1 MKKISVL
8 IALAMMAS
16 GWGGLY
22 LPAMADE
29 PTSEVFAGQSEDQE
43 PDELSPE
50 TDQEATVEPDEATE
64 PVTAEEAPAERRRAV
79 RRLGDVVSE
88 GSEDW
93 SMDIPTLDMPQVA
106 AEDLPQVSLPNAEQ
120 DARLQSLITRRA
132 FNPDSP
138 EVQAE
143 LDELL
148 AQVDAQARQAI
159 NAGNMTLAGQLV
171 NVITEFEP
179 NRAVVGVYNS
189 ELNRQSS
196 LAQNLSQ
203 AAAAMDAGRLVT
215 PPGQSA
221 LDFYQQALELDPA
234 NATAASGLVN
244 LHQALLAQAV
254 VEARELDFETASDL
268 INRAEAIHDAPDAV
282 AEARSTIETF
292 REDYLDSLRDGVLS
306 AIEAGEYDRAD
317 GLITQLVA
325 MGYPRA
331 QVERLRN
338 SLEDARIYGGF
349 EPGQEFFD
357 RMPRINRDGPAMVVI
372 PAGSFM
378 MGSPDGESDRAS
390 NEGPRHR
397 VTIARGFAL
406 SRTEI
411 TVGQFAEF
419 INATGYRTD
428 AEASGGSRVYE
439 ARSGRMDRQDGV
451 TWRDDYMG
459 DPAQPDL
466 PVIHVSWNDAVAYVN
481 WLSEHTGRNYR
492 LPSEA
497 EFEYALRAGSQ
508 DRFWWGDDSPPRPL
522 ENLTGDGD
530 ASPTNARWRVAFRR
544 YTDGFWGPAP
554 VGSLEANPFGLYD
567 MGGNVMEWTE
577 DCWHD
582 SYVRAPAD
590 GSAWVNPGCDRRV
603 IRGGSW
609 SSTPAMSRSAFRLS
623 STPDSTDMRVG
634 FRVARDL

>member
-8 IALAMMAS
+8 ISLALMAW
-16 GWGGLY
+16 GWGGFS
-22 LPAMADE
+22 PAALADE
-29 PTSEVFAGQSEDQE
+29 WVSGDFTAQVEEQE
-43 PDELSPE
+43 PDPVE
-50 TDQEATVEPDEATE
+50 TVP
-64 PVTAEEAPAERRRAV
+64 EEASEPSELEPAEASEEVPASERRRAV

-88 GSEDW
+88 GSEDF
-93 SMDIPTLDMPQVA
+93 SMDIPSMDLPQVA
-106 AEDLPQVSLPNAEQ
+106 AGDLPEVSLPNAEQ
-120 DARLQSLITRRA
+120 DAQLQTLIRQRA
-132 FNPDSP
+132 FNPDNP
-138 EVQAE
+138 EIEAE
-143 LDELL
+143 LASLL
-148 AQVDAQARQAI
+148 SDVDTQARQAI
-159 NAGNMTLAGQLV
+159 AAGNMGLANQLV
-171 NVITEFEP
+171 SVINEFEP
-179 NRAVVGVYNS
+179 DREVVGIYNA
-189 ELNRQSS
+189 EVNRQSS
-196 LAQNLSQ
+196 LAQSLSQ
-203 AAAAMDAGRLVT
+203 AAAAMDAGRLVS

-221 LDFYQQALELDPA
+221 RDFYQQALELDPG
-234 NATAASGLVN
+234 NSVAADGLVA
-244 LHQALLAQAV
+244 LHDALLAQAV
-254 VEARELDFETASDL
+254 VEAQELDFDTASEL
-268 INRAEAIHDAPDAV
+268 IESAESIHDAPDAV
-282 AEARSTIETF
+282 AQTRETVSNLMA
-292 REDYLDSLRDGVLS
+292 EHLDALRDGVLS
-306 AIEAGEYDRAD
+306 AIEEGEYDQAD
-317 GLITQLVA
+317 ELITQLVA
-325 MGYPRA
+325 MGYPSA
-331 QVERLRN
+331 QVDRLRN
-338 SLEDARIYGGF
+338 TLEDARIYGGF

-378 MGSPDGESDRAS
+378 MGSPDGEADRAN

-397 VTIARGFAL
+397 VTIERGFAL

-419 INATGYRTD
+419 INATGYRTE

-459 DPAQPDL
+459 EPAQPDL
-466 PVIHVSWNDAVAYVN
+466 PVIHVSWNDAVAYIE
-481 WLSEHTGRNYR
+481 WLSENTGRSYR

-508 DRFWWGDDSPPRPL
+508 DRFWWGNDSPPRPL

-530 ASPTNARWRVAFRR
+530 VSPTNARWRVAFRR

-590 GSAWVNPGCDRRV
+590 GSAWINPGCDRRV

>member
-8 IALAMMAS
+8 FALAILAG
-16 GWGGLY
+16 GWGSFS
-22 LPAMADE
+22 LPAQADE
-29 PTSEVFAGQSEDQE
+29 QAAEELVAQVEEQE
-43 PDELSPE
+43 PVEAAPE
-50 TDQEATVEPDEATE
+50 NVEEAFNEPE
-64 PVTAEEAPAERRRAV
+64 TAEEVPPAERRRGV

-93 SMDIPTLDMPQVA
+93 SMDIPSLDLPA
-106 AEDLPQVSLPNAEQ
+106 ISADDLPQVSLPDAQQ
-120 DARLQSLITRRA
+120 DARLQALITRRA

-138 EVQAE
+138 EVQEE
-143 LDELL
+143 LGQLL
-148 AQVDAQARQAI
+148 SEVDAQARQAI
-159 NAGNMTLAGQLV
+159 NAGNLGLAGQLV
-171 NVITEFEP
+171 NVISEFEP
-179 NRAVVGVYNS
+179 NRAVVGVYSN
-189 ELNRQSS
+189 EVNRQSS
-196 LAQNLSQ
+196 LAQSLSQ
-203 AAAAMDAGRLVT
+203 ASAAMSAGRLVA

-221 LDFYQQALELDPA
+221 LDFYQQALELDPG
-234 NATAASGLVN
+234 NEAAAEGLEN
-244 LHQALLAQAV
+244 LHQALLDQAL
-254 VEARELDFETASDL
+254 VEARELDFDAAREL
-268 INRAEAIHDAPDAV
+268 ISQAESFHDAPDAV
-282 AEARSTIETF
+282 AEARSSIETF
-292 REDYLDSLRDGVLS
+292 REDYLDSLRDGALA
-306 AIEAGEYDRAD
+306 AIEEREYDEAD
-317 GLITQLVA
+317 SLITQLVA

-331 QVERLRN
+331 QVDRLRN

-378 MGSPDGESDRAS
+378 MGSPDGEADRSS

-406 SRTEI
+406 SLTEI

-428 AEASGGSRVYE
+428 AEAAGGSRVYE

-459 DPAQPDL
+459 EPAQPNL
-466 PVIHVSWNDAVAYVN
+466 PVIHVSWNDAVAYVE
-481 WLSEHTGRNYR
+481 WLSEQTGRSYR

-508 DRFWWGDDSPPRPL
+508 DRFWWGEDSPPRPL

-530 ASPTNARWRVAFRR
+530 SSPTNARWRVAFRR

-590 GSAWVNPGCDRRV
+590 GSAWINPGCDRRV

-623 STPDSTDMRVG
+623 STADSTDMRVG